1 MTLGLSLKVSTG
13 ATLALGVATVVFS
26 LAGGWL
32 ADRVGRRAVML
43 LPRGLLV
50 VIAVPAFA
58 WIIHAPTA
66 TGVLGVTITLSAMAA
81 LRRRRLDRRHPRG
94 FATRGAQ
101 RRLGDCAPVLV
112 GAGESG

>member
-13 ATLALGVATVVFS
+13 ATLAFGVATVVFS

-81 LRRRRLDRRHPRG
+81 
-94 FATRGAQ
+94 FA
-101 RRLGDCAPVLV
+101 
-112 GAGESG
+112 GAGSIVGIPEALPRAVRSLAIARPCWSERESRD